1 MKTRSTSK
9 PHPAGEPTGKK
20 RLFCQYYVADS
31 NLNASAAVVK
41 AGYAKASAAQS
52 ANKFMNDPECR
63 AYIAKLM
70 EERSQRVKIDADY
83 VLKRL
88 TEIDQ
93 LDVLDILTN
102 DGDLKNIRD
111 WPQEWRR
118 SISGVD
124 ITAVINGDME
134 TVLKKIKWP
143 DKLRNLELLG
153 KHVDVGAF
161 REQIVVDD
169 TTSLAKALAKARARA
184 TGGGA

>member
-1 MKTRSTSK
+1 MAKSERKT
-9 PHPAGEPTGKK
+9 HPPGEPTGKK
-20 RLFCQYYVADS
+20 RLFCQYYVADC
-31 NLNASAAVVK
+31 NLNASAAVIK
-41 AGYAKASAAQS
+41 AGYAEASAAQS
-52 ANKFMNDPECR
+52 AHKFMSDPECQR
-63 AYIAKLM
+63 YIAKLM
-70 EERSQRVKIDADY
+70 AERSERTQIDADY

-102 DGDLKNIRD
+102 DGDLKPIRD
-111 WPQEWRR
+111 WPKAWRQ

-124 ITAVINGDME
+124 ISSIIAGDME
-134 TVLKKIKWP
+134 TILKKIKWP

-153 KHVDVGAF
+153 KHVGVGAF
-161 REQIVVDD
+161 REQIIVED

>member
-1 MKTRSTSK
+1 MPKTERK
-9 PHPAGEPTGKK
+9 NHPPGEPTGKK

-52 ANKFMNDPECR
+52 ANKFMHDPECR

-93 LDVLDILTN
+93 LDVLDILTD

-111 WPQEWRR
+111 WPPEWRR

-184 TGGGA
+184 NKAEE

>member
-1 MKTRSTSK
+1 MAKTERTIY
-9 PHPAGEPTGKK
+9 PPDEPTGKK
-20 RLFCQYYVADS
+20 RLFCQYYVADC
-31 NLNASAAVVK
+31 NLNASAAIVK

-52 ANKFMNDPECR
+52 ANKFLNDPKCR

-70 EERSQRVKIDADY
+70 EERSERVKIDADY

-93 LDVLDILTN
+93 LDVLDILTD

-124 ITAVINGDME
+124 ITAVISGDME